1 MNMVHTNSQEKMIQ
15 RADARQ
21 VSFSKRRSGLFK
33 KASELC
39 TLCAVDTALIIFS
52 PGGKAFSFG
61 HPSVAA
67 VIDRVGRPGMLDA
80 ATIRDAEAH
89 QESVL
94 RDLNK
99 QYSDLLN
106 QLEAEKKRGEKL
118 QQMKKEYCQGPCW
131 FDVPFNELSFEEL
144 QIQKAAMEELMGKLL
159 KHTQQRLAQ
168 ASAPS
173 VTDPAGGS
181 SSVDPH
187 GHTVGH

>member
-1 MNMVHTNSQEKMIQ
+1 MNMGSKKIQEKMIQ

-39 TLCAVDTALIIFS
+39 TLSAVETALIIFS

-67 VIDRVGRPGMLDA
+67 VIDRVGSPVKLDA
-80 ATIRDAEAH
+80 ATIREAEAH

-99 QYSDLLN
+99 QCSDLFN
-106 QLEAEKKRGEKL
+106 QLEVEKKRGEKL
-118 QQMKKEYCQGPCW
+118 EQMRKECQGRCL
-131 FDVPFNELSFEEL
+131 FDIPLNELSFEEL
-144 QIQKAAMEELMGKLL
+144 LIQKAEMEELMGKLL
-159 KHTQQRLAQ
+159 KHREKYLAQ
-168 ASAPS
+168 P
-173 VTDPAGGS
+173 GGS

-187 GHTVGH
+187 GHSVGH